1 VNYRPGR
8 IAILS
13 IAVSLTLGSILV
25 FPFLGYAAL
34 GFADIWESTKPG
46 ADIFW
51 HLRLPR
57 VLVALLTGS
66 ALAAAGT
73 VTQALLR
80 NPLATP
86 YTLGI
91 ASGSVF
97 GAILGILTGWGTG
110 IMLPFFAVAGAMAV
124 LALLNG
130 IVFFRRGISTY
141 YIILIGITITLLLT
155 AVNLFIQFIAD
166 FTQTRQMLH
175 WLLGGIRVESYP
187 TIAGIALIVF
197 PIFLYLLGKGQVLN
211 IVSVN
216 TALAYARGIDYDKE
230 RLRLLVVISVL
241 VAVVVGFTGPIGFI
255 GLIVPHILRMLFG
268 SDFRIIL
275 PLAMALGGFLLSA
288 ADALARTVMAPVE
301 IPVGVFTAML
311 GGVFMLVLFM
321 RNR

>member
-13 IAVSLTLGSILV
+13 IAVSLTLGSIIV

-57 VLVALLTGS
+57 VLIALLTGS

-130 IVFFRRGISTY
+130 IVFFSSRYLYVLYHFNRDY
-141 YIILIGITITLLLT
+141 HH
-155 AVNLFIQFIAD
+155 AVAD
-166 FTQTRQMLH
+166 SRQPVYSVH
-175 WLLGGIRVESYP
+175 CRFYP
-187 TIAGIALIVF
+187 NPANVT
-197 PIFLYLLGKGQVLN
+197 
-211 IVSVN
+211 
-216 TALAYARGIDYDKE
+216 
-230 RLRLLVVISVL
+230 L
-241 VAVVVGFTGPIGFI
+241 VAWGHSG
-255 GLIVPHILRMLFG
+255 
-268 SDFRIIL
+268 
-275 PLAMALGGFLLSA
+275 
-288 ADALARTVMAPVE
+288 
-301 IPVGVFTAML
+301 
-311 GGVFMLVLFM
+311 
-321 RNR
+321 